1 MKEQTLVEMKNKTD
15 KIESILLALKQI
27 IDELNQLKDLSIGTL
42 ELVKK
47 MPEYQNA
54 LDKLKDDLTSSMD
67 EKKLEID
74 PGV

>member
-54 LDKLKDDLTSSMD
+54 IDKLIDDLTSSMD